1 MKPITKSQTVQSNG
15 IKESVSFGIK
25 ASGLHHV
32 LGILRDQLYS
42 NKILANVREYTTNAV
57 DAHTEAGLI
66 DRPIEVSL
74 PNRMSPY
81 FKVRDFGFG
90 LSDEDIHNVYAFY
103 GESTKRNSNE
113 MTGMLGIGSKSAFAY
128 GDNFVINSF
137 VDGKKHSYNAYIDD
151 SQVGQ
156 ISKLS
161 TEDSNEERGIEIVV
175 PVKSDDHDEFR
186 NEAYEL
192 FRYFKVRPIV
202 KGVAEFKY
210 DEQGVL
216 FSGDDWS
223 WSDGKADRYDRG
235 KAVAVMGNIGYP
247 LDEHALNISRD
258 EDHVGLSTLLCSN
271 LTLNVD
277 IGDVEISAS
286 RENLQYTDYTRK
298 QIIKKLKKVRDEIKD
313 VVMEQFKGAK
323 TMFEAKCLYGS
334 VFDYGSPL
342 YALREVLKK
351 ELKFGSKEIEGDD
364 YQFYGIAGVEVSKFA
379 KSYRG
384 HQRYK
389 REECNRINCDNKT
402 VIIENDMGHNRGL
415 LGKILPIIFDKK
427 QTPYIVHYT
436 GENQTLSDGSHKV
449 ITPAQAKTLVK
460 NKLRFDA
467 PVLKLSE
474 LPKKPLADYGYAPAS
489 RSGSSDGSKN
499 KKHSASAF
507 EFNLESAKTA
517 RGWGG
522 QGNSEYYNVVD
533 VDLETD
539 AGVYTI
545 IDKFLPTKLTGNGE
559 FHQEFTVRSL
569 ANILDG
575 LEQLGVKLPTIH
587 AFKIKQKDKVVNKDN
602 WTSVWDWAEAK
613 LKEQIEVKNL
623 KQIFV
628 DSEYAMK
635 FVHRNNDHDI
645 DLIGSYFCDWLEK
658 PSYTQVR
665 AKLVDPDNSLFVEF
679 GNKFRDMMGTGKK
692 GTIDIFRELAKSLNE
707 RLEFKD
713 VEPSHDLVKLAKR
726 VVKQYGMLETVNSNK
741 WGWNDGPEFQKTITN
756 YINVVDVC
764 TVAKSK
770 LPTKVL

>member
-1 MKPITKSQTVQSNG
+1 MKPTIKSTTVQSNG
-15 IKESVSFGIK
+15 IKDSVSFGIK

-57 DAHTEAGLI
+57 DAHTEAGLT

-161 TEDSNEERGIEIVV
+161 TEDSNEERGIEIIV

-186 NEAYEL
+186 NEAYNL
-192 FRYFKVRPIV
+192 FRYFKVKPIV

-210 DEQGVL
+210 DEQDIL

-223 WSDGKADRYDRG
+223 WSDGKTDRYDRG

-247 LDEHALNISRD
+247 LDEHSINIPRD
-258 EDHVGLSTLLCSN
+258 DDHVGLSTLLCEN

-313 VVMEQFKGAK
+313 VVMEQFKDAK

-351 ELKFGSKEIEGDD
+351 ELTFNGKEIEGEDF
-364 YQFYGIAGVEVSKFA
+364 QFYGLAGVEVSKFA

-389 REECNRINCDNKT
+389 REDCNRINCDNKT

-436 GENQTLSDGSHKV
+436 GESKTLNDGSHKV
-449 ITPAQAKTLVK
+449 ITPAQAKGNVK
-460 NKLRFDA
+460 KKLGFDA

-545 IDKFLPTKLTGNGE
+545 IDKFLPTKLTDNGE
-559 FHQEFTVRSL
+559 FHQEFSVRSL
-569 ANILDG
+569 ANILDA

-613 LKEQIEVKNL
+613 LKEQIDAKNL
-623 KQIFV
+623 KQMYV
-628 DSEYAMK
+628 DREYALK
-635 FVHRNNDHDI
+635 FSQRNNDHDI
-645 DLIGSYFCDWLEK
+645 ELCSYFYDWLEK

-665 AKLVDPDNSLFVEF
+665 AKLVNTDSSLFVEF
-679 GNKFRDMMGTGKK
+679 ADKFRDMMLVGKK
-692 GTIDIFRELAKSLNE
+692 SYVDSLREVSKQLNQP
-707 RLEFKD
+707 LDFKD
-713 VEPSHDLVKLAKR
+713 IKPSADLVKLAKKMLKR
-726 VVKQYGMLETVNSNK
+726 YGMLETVNSNN
-741 WGWNDGPEFQKTITN
+741 WAWNDRPEFQKTLTN
-756 YINVVDVC
+756 YVNVIDVC
-764 TVAKSK
+764 TIAKDK

>member
-1 MKPITKSQTVQSNG
+1 MKPTIKSTTVQSNG
-15 IKESVSFGIK
+15 IKDSVSFGIK

-57 DAHTEAGLI
+57 DAHTEAGLT

-161 TEDSNEERGIEIVV
+161 TEDSNEERGIEIIV

-186 NEAYEL
+186 NEAYNL
-192 FRYFKVRPIV
+192 FRYFKVKPIV

-210 DEQGVL
+210 DEQDIL

-223 WSDGKADRYDRG
+223 WSDGKTDRYSRG
-235 KAVAVMGNIGYP
+235 EAVAVMGNIGYP
-247 LDEHALNISRD
+247 LDEHSINIPRD
-258 EDHVGLSTLLCSN
+258 DDHVGLSTLLCEN

-313 VVMEQFKGAK
+313 VVMEQFKDAK

-351 ELKFGSKEIEGDD
+351 ELTFNGKEIEGEDF
-364 YQFYGIAGVEVSKFA
+364 QFYGLAGVEVSKFA

-389 REECNRINCDNKT
+389 REDCNRINCDNKT

-436 GENQTLSDGSHKV
+436 GESKTLNDGSHKV
-449 ITPAQAKTLVK
+449 ITPAQAKGNVK
-460 NKLRFDA
+460 KKLGFDA

-545 IDKFLPTKLTGNGE
+545 IDKFLPTKLTDNGE

-569 ANILDG
+569 ANILDA

-613 LKEQIEVKNL
+613 LKEQIDAKNL
-623 KQIFV
+623 KQMYV
-628 DSEYAMK
+628 DREYALK
-635 FVHRNNDHDI
+635 FSQRNNDHDI
-645 DLIGSYFCDWLEK
+645 ELCSYFYDWLEK

-665 AKLVDPDNSLFVEF
+665 AKLVNTDSSLFVEF
-679 GNKFRDMMGTGKK
+679 ADKFRDMMLVGKK
-692 GTIDIFRELAKSLNE
+692 SYVDSLREVSKQLNQP
-707 RLEFKD
+707 LDFKD
-713 VEPSHDLVKLAKR
+713 IKPSADLVKLAKKMLKR
-726 VVKQYGMLETVNSNK
+726 YGMLETVNSNN
-741 WGWNDGPEFQKTITN
+741 WAWNDRPEFQKTLTN
-756 YINVVDVC
+756 YVNVIDVC
-764 TVAKSK
+764 TIAKDK

>member
-1 MKPITKSQTVQSNG
+1 MKPTIKSTTVQSNG
-15 IKESVSFGIK
+15 IKDSVSFGIK

-57 DAHTEAGLI
+57 DAHTEAGLT

-161 TEDSNEERGIEIVV
+161 TEDSNEERGIEIIV

-186 NEAYEL
+186 NEAYNL
-192 FRYFKVRPIV
+192 FRYFKVKPIV

-210 DEQGVL
+210 DEQDIL

-223 WSDGKADRYDRG
+223 WSDGKTDRYSRG
-235 KAVAVMGNIGYP
+235 EAVAVMGNIGYP
-247 LDEHALNISRD
+247 LDEHSINIPRD
-258 EDHVGLSTLLCSN
+258 DDHVGLSTLLCEN

-313 VVMEQFKGAK
+313 VVMEQFKDAK

-351 ELKFGSKEIEGDD
+351 ELTFNGKEIEGEDF
-364 YQFYGIAGVEVSKFA
+364 QFYGLAGVEVSKFA

-389 REECNRINCDNKT
+389 REDCNRINCDNKT

-436 GENQTLSDGSHKV
+436 GESKTLNDGSHKV
-449 ITPAQAKTLVK
+449 ITPAQAKGNVK
-460 NKLRFDA
+460 KKLGFDA

-545 IDKFLPTKLTGNGE
+545 IDKFLPTKLTDNGE

-569 ANILDG
+569 ANVLDA

-613 LKEQIEVKNL
+613 LKEQIDAKNL
-623 KQIFV
+623 KQMYV
-628 DSEYAMK
+628 DREYALK
-635 FVHRNNDHDI
+635 FSQRNNDHDI
-645 DLIGSYFCDWLEK
+645 ELCSYFYDWLEK

-665 AKLVDPDNSLFVEF
+665 AKLVNTDSSLFVEF
-679 GNKFRDMMGTGKK
+679 ADKFRDMMLVGKK
-692 GTIDIFRELAKSLNE
+692 SYVDSLREVSKQLNQP
-707 RLEFKD
+707 LDFKD
-713 VEPSHDLVKLAKR
+713 IKPSADLVKLAKKMLKR
-726 VVKQYGMLETVNSNK
+726 YGMLETVNSNN
-741 WGWNDGPEFQKTITN
+741 WAWNDRPEFQKTLTN
-756 YINVVDVC
+756 YVNVIDVC
-764 TVAKSK
+764 TIAKDK